1 MKLSELFELLQYGEL
16 ANLPVSGGID
26 DVKGIRV
33 QDYPVLISH
42 INLALTDLHTKFNL
56 KEREVAVQ
64 QYEAITQYQLDAK
77 FAVTNTGSTEPV
89 KYILDSESNPF
100 TDDILRINSIFDEAG
115 CELPINNENQTTS
128 LFLNGY
134 KTLQVPFPADDNT
147 IFVMYRA
154 NHTKL
159 VSSIPDLDAE
169 VEIPAFCV
177 EAVLSYV
184 ASRVH
189 SQRTSQEAQINAVNL
204 IDGVDGL
211 SAGTSL
217 LSIGLLTK
225 LMGGGEHYF
234 SLAFIGLGLIVFMGF
249 NYSEKRKIFLG
260 DAGSLGLRF
269 VLATLAM
276 EFLHSG
282 NNHIENLNLNPLIV
296 AILILG
302 YPIAD
307 TMRVFTIRMSL
318 GLSPFNADKR
328 HMHHVLL
335 DKGFSHFGVT
345 SFIMT
350 VIGGFV
356 VVNKFLA
363 PRLDSHLMI
372 LLNVG
377 ALILI
382 HLFVRYR
389 STQLR
394 TFWRSF
400 SRTVFNCEES
410 VEQIHCKLD

>member
-1 MKLSELFELLQYGEL
+1 MSAALYPFVPPFVAAVILFSRIFMDFGTKLGLVDQPNERSSHTRII
-16 ANLPVSGGID
+16 PRVGGI
-26 DVKGIRV
+26 
-33 QDYPVLISH
+33 
-42 INLALTDLHTKFNL
+42 
-56 KEREVAVQ
+56 
-64 QYEAITQYQLDAK
+64 
-77 FAVTNTGSTEPV
+77 
-89 KYILDSESNPF
+89 
-100 TDDILRINSIFDEAG
+100 SIFVPYLLLGLILFAINPNNLSYG
-115 CELPINNENQTTS
+115 LPYWLGLTVIVALGTI
-128 LFLNGY
+128 
-134 KTLQVPFPADDNT
+134 DD
-147 IFVMYRA
+147 R
-154 NHTKL
+154 L
-159 VSSIPDLDAE
+159 DLSSSIKFLIQFGIAVFYITYTGNYVDNLYGLFGIGA
-169 VEIPAFCV
+169 IPAWLGIS
-177 EAVLSYV
+177 LSVVTVVYL
-184 ASRVH
+184 
-189 SQRTSQEAQINAVNL
+189 INAVNL

-260 DAGSLGLRF
+260 DAGSLGLGF
-269 VLATLAM
+269 VLATLGM

-318 GLSPFNADKR
+318 GLSPFKADKR

-400 SRTVFNCEES
+400 SRTVFNP
-410 VEQIHCKLD
+410 VKKVWNKYIAN